1 MKHTCLAATAALT
14 FALGGSALAQDG
26 VRTSSVVA
34 GVDLVLPANG
44 SEGAV
49 QTAASL
55 PSGFSDGTVAY
66 AQAQSVARYLAAR
79 EAEQARLAAAQ
90 RGSSPFRG

>member
-1 MKHTCLAATAALT
+1 MKHAHFAAAAALT
-14 FALGGSALAQDG
+14 LALGGSALAQDG
-26 VRTSSVVA
+26 VRTASVVA
-34 GVDLVLPANG
+34 GADLVLPASG

-55 PSGFSDGTVAY
+55 PIGASDGTVAY

-79 EAEQARLAAAQ
+79 EAEQARLAAAAQ
-90 RGSSPFRG
+90 RSSPFRG